1 LDAGKRNG
9 LPGTMP
15 ASGFGFR
22 APAGS
27 ELRATRAQPA
37 QRKPCYTFP
46 FAVETLLATPSR
58 QRQWREET

>member
-1 LDAGKRNG
+1 
-9 LPGTMP
+9 MP
-15 ASGFGFR
+15 ASGVGFR

-58 QRQWREET
+58 QRQAAGGV